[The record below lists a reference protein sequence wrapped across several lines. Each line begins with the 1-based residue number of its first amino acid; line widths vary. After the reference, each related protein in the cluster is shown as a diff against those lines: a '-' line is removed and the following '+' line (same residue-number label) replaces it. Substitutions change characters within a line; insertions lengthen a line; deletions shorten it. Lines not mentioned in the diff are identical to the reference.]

1 MGSGA
6 GGERH
11 AAVTVKKFLEYLT
24 MIVCALTLSLA
35 VGVRDPETGDV
46 RVCLLYAGHDTDPAG
61 PDEHR
66 DGELAWQTGVGPGG
80 VRWFESWLCSERV
93 T

>member
-35 VGVRDPETGDV
+35 DETGWV
-46 RVCLLYAGHDTDPAG
+46 AS
-61 PDEHR
+61 
-66 DGELAWQTGVGPGG
+66 LAWIAASIGLVSLTVYVGGFTRG
-80 VRWFESWLCSERV
+80 E
-93 T
+93 